1 MPKIPNKIK
10 MAAAAGGLMTLTVA
24 MVTEFEGY
32 DPNPYLDPIGVL
44 TVCYGHTGPDII
56 PTKTYT
62 KDECKALLE
71 KDLAIVAKAVN
82 PLIKVDIPD
91 YTRAALYSFTY
102 NVGTGAF
109 SRSTLLKKL
118 NAGDQAGACN
128 ELKRWIYAGGIKWKG
143 LMTRREVEKAVCLG
157 EFAYAYPPS
166 LSESPSTWQLAYMY
180 SETIPAV
187 LTR

>member
-44 TVCYGHTGPDII
+44 TVCYGHTGSDII

-62 KDECKALLE
+62 KAECEALLE

-82 PLIKVDIPD
+82 PLIKVSIPD

-118 NAGDQAGACN
+118 NAGDQTGACN
-128 ELKRWIYAGGIKWKG
+128 ELKRWIYAGGVKWKG

-157 EFAYAYPPS
+157 EFAYAYPLL
-166 LSESPSTWQLAYMY
+166 LSDSPSTWQLAYMY
-180 SETIPAV
+180 SETIPVV